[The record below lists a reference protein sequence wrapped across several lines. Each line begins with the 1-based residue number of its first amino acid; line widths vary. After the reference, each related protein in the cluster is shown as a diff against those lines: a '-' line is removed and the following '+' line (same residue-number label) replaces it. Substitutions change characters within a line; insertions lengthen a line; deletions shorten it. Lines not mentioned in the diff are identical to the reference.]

1 MRKIV
6 FIAVLTL
13 LCFYGNAQRMFG
25 VSAGYV
31 PWGIERMKSASADEL
46 DEYNWRGK
54 YGFANPAIKLAFER
68 RIQSGSLLFELGFAS
83 FFVDKFDDTHNVRL
97 GTYNIKQVGLS
108 FIPGTIIMSKR
119 RFQIPL
125 RLGLGANYYFNK
137 GGGPRMENNL
147 FWDLGVAV
155 QLKFYVSKQVAIY
168 GGYSVYGGLA
178 FEIFEGHIVLSGLG
192 FKHYPE
198 MGVLIN
204 FDDKKGNNKKQKKN
218 EQ

>member
-1 MRKIV
+1 MKK
-6 FIAVLTL
+6 FVLVTALSL
-13 LCFYGNAQRMFG
+13 LFFYCDAQKMYG

-31 PWGIERMKSASADEL
+31 PWGIERIKSDSADEL
-46 DEYNWRGK
+46 DVYTWRGK

-68 RIQSGSLLFELGFAS
+68 RIQSGSLLFELGFSS
-83 FFVDKFDDTHNVRL
+83 FFVDKFDSVQR

-125 RLGLGANYYFNK
+125 RLGMGLNYYFNK

-155 QLKFYVSKQVAIY
+155 QFKFYVSKQVAIY
-168 GGYSVYGGLA
+168 AGYSVYGGLA
-178 FEIFEGHIVLSGLG
+178 FRYIEEKITLCATG

-204 FDDKKGNNKKQKKN
+204 FDDKKGNNKK
-218 EQ
+218 